1 MANIFGIWGD
11 EDKDN
16 NNNKTE
22 NRTENAENEK
32 LSLRQ
37 EQLDINKNKVQA
49 GEVIL
54 SKDVVEEQK
63 TVDVPVTHEEVVIE
77 RRSIN
82 NEATD
87 SPIGSTES
95 IHIPVSEEKVEVGK
109 HTVVT
114 GEVSAH
120 KREVEETKKV
130 EETLKREEAR
140 IDTEGNPNIVSNSEN
155 NMQ

>member
-16 NNNKTE
+16 NKNENTE
-22 NRTENAENEK
+22 DGK
-32 LSLRQ
+32 LRLRQ
-37 EQLDINKNKVQA
+37 EELDINKTKMQA

-77 RRSIN
+77 RKAIN

-120 KREVEETKKV
+120 KREIEETKKV

>member
-11 EDKDN
+11 EDKDSNKDN
-16 NNNKTE
+16 N
-22 NRTENAENEK
+22 RAENTEDEK
-32 LSLRQ
+32 LRLRQ
-37 EQLDINKNKVQA
+37 EQLDISKNKVQA

-140 IDTEGNPNIVSNSEN
+140 IDTEGNPNVVSNSDN